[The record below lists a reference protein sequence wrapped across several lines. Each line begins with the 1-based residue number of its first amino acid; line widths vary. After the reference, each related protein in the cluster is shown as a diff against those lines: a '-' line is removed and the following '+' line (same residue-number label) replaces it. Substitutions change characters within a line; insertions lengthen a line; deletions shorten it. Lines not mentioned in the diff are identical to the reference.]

1 MDICVRFR
9 NADWLN
15 ALTVRVRRSGK
26 ADLMA
31 EGQAVESLDVFSRA
45 AVLIVEFYQQ
55 PFPVYAFQSA
65 VPLFFCFFG
74 AVKMKKKQFYGF
86 TAAVSVN
93 LKPSDRIM
101 PVSFVAAYF
110 LFPS

>member
-1 MDICVRFR
+1 
-9 NADWLN
+9 
-15 ALTVRVRRSGK
+15 
-26 ADLMA
+26 MA

>member
-1 MDICVRFR
+1 MDVCVRSG
-9 NADWLN
+9 NTDCPN
-15 ALTVRVRRSGK
+15 TLTVRVWRSGK
-26 ADLMA
+26 ADLMS
-31 EGQAVESLDVFSRA
+31 EGQTVESLDVFPRT

-55 PFPVYAFQSA
+55 VFPVYAFQTA
-65 VPLFFCFFG
+65 FPLFFCLFG